1 MFHCMHVIQGKRDIS
16 NIVQES
22 SNQIPMWFAVSSLIF
37 QVCIFLQ
44 LSWGGNR
51 DGSNLYLI
59 WSAWFDWKYLGLTW
73 FEILE
78 LKKLGLMWLEFQIF
92 EKCLSL
98 KFWFSKKL
106 GSTWLSQSLAWPI
119 PTVEMKRL
127 TQKEKKNRIFVSQ
140 NVPMSVKPK
149 YVS

>member
-1 MFHCMHVIQGKRDIS
+1 MHVWCAWVNWKLMKIVCLLMSIACKRDIS

-22 SNQIPMWFAVSSLIF
+22 SNQIPIWLAVSSLTF

-59 WSAWFDWKYLGLTW
+59 WSAWFDWKIYLVLSFETQDILGLTW

-78 LKKLGLMWLEFQIF
+78 LKKLGL
-92 EKCLSL
+92 
-98 KFWFSKKL
+98 
-106 GSTWLSQSLAWPI
+106 TWLSQNLAWPI
-119 PTVEMKRL
+119 PTVEIKRL
-127 TQKEKKNRIFVSQ
+127 TQKKKNIIFVSQ

-149 YVS
+149 YVW